1 MCNYIMTV
9 IATMSDLAPFVAAS
23 IRDKV
28 VHDLQEEV
36 SRLEAMVQSNRYP
49 LEITG
54 PGGYPT

>member
-1 MCNYIMTV
+1 
-9 IATMSDLAPFVAAS
+9 MSDLAPFVAAS